1 MVLTILNNH
10 KAFCKAGKQDYKQWL
25 ELQIEF
31 MCIFSLRGH
40 TDENGCQQYWQDIL
54 ETQKTH
60 LLLMLGTLGLIT
72 TFPVTIPSGWGLPR
86 WR

>member
-10 KAFCKAGKQDYKQWL
+10 KAFCKAGKQNYKQWL

-40 TDENGCQQYWQDIL
+40 TDENGCQYTGRTIL
-54 ETQKTH
+54 KHKKTH
-60 LLLMLGTLGLIT
+60 VLLMLGTLGLIT
-72 TFPVTIPSGWGLPR
+72 TFWVTIPSGWGLPR